1 MLCRSL
7 LSSFILLFGGT
18 PMVIIT
24 IAKLFVKPVTDTV
37 EVQLYVELLFQVIQ
51 NKLLSGEYVL
61 EKTN

>member
-1 MLCRSL
+1 
-7 LSSFILLFGGT
+7 
-18 PMVIIT
+18 MVIIT